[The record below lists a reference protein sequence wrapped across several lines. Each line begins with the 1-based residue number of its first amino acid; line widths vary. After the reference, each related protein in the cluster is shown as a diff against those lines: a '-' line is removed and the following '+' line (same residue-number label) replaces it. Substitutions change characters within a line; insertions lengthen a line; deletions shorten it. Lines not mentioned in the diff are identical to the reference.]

1 MTPHRQAGF
10 TLLEVLV
17 ALVVLGFLMVGLSQ
31 GTRFGL
37 SAWDSQARILA
48 AQSEADAIDRVLRQL
63 VEQADPGRATVAA
76 GLSGSSSTL
85 SLVSHF
91 PLFERLQDNG
101 DVQAALGVDARK
113 RLILRATPYV
123 HATRLGPMPPAEEFV
138 LLTGVDHLEVTY
150 WGRDSGGSDDSR
162 SWRSRWQGADLP
174 DLIRIMVVF
183 EASAQKRW
191 PPIVA
196 APMRGKAE

>member
-17 ALVVLGFLMVGLSQ
+17 ALVVLGFLMAGLSQ

-37 SAWDSQARILA
+37 SAWGSQARIIA
-48 AQSEADAIDRVLRQL
+48 SQSEADAIDRVLRQL

-76 GLSGSSSTL
+76 GLSGTGNTL
-85 SLVSHF
+85 SVVSRF
-91 PLFERLQDNG
+91 PLFDRLKG
-101 DVQAALGVDARK
+101 DGDIQAALGVDARK

-123 HATRLGPMPPAEEFV
+123 HATRLGPTPPAEEFV
-138 LLTGVDHLEVTY
+138 LLTGVDHLEIAY
-150 WGRDSGGSDDSR
+150 WGRDSGGSDNSR
-162 SWRSRWQGADLP
+162 SWRSRWQGTDLP
-174 DLIRIMVVF
+174 DLIRISVVF
-183 EASAQKRW
+183 EASARKRW
-191 PPIVA
+191 PPMVA